1 MESSFLIAAV
11 ILFVFSTLVLTILLV
26 LQRNSNLKPEEFS
39 ETIENIYKKREEEF
53 KVSSKESI
61 EKIGKSP
68 HSDPAPE
75 RRYDPSLNVLDANGE
90 NRAE

>member
-1 MESSFLIAAV
+1 MESGFLIAAV
-11 ILFVFSTLVLTILLV
+11 ILFVFSTLVLTILLI

-61 EKIGKSP
+61 EKIIANQHKL
-68 HSDPAPE
+68 SDIA
-75 RRYDPSLNVLDANGE
+75 SL
-90 NRAE
+90 

>member
-1 MESSFLIAAV
+1 MESGFLIAAV

-61 EKIGKSP
+61 EKII
-68 HSDPAPE
+68 DPLRE
-75 RRYDPSLNVLDANGE
+75 NV
-90 NRAE
+90 